1 MGAARQ
7 RFVDLCRDV
16 LRPLIEADEGK
27 LFLVSADEGELV
39 LHLGGTCAGCPGAPL
54 TIRTLIEPAVRAI
67 DPSVRVVVTVGAK
80 RPENA
85 VLVEADEDIEVDT
98 DVGLELHRDADAGGA
113 GAADADGLPEAPV

>member
-39 LHLGGTCAGCPGAPL
+39 LHLGGTCSGCPGAPL
-54 TIRTLIEPAVRAI
+54 TIRTLIEPAVKAI

-80 RPENA
+80 QPEQA
-85 VLVEADEDIEVDT
+85 VLVEADEDVEVDT
-98 DVGLELHRDADAGGA
+98 DVGLEVHSGDADSGV
-113 GAADADGLPEAPV
+113 PEAPASV